1 MIGGKQLLNLP
12 IKNLSTVTN
21 GKYKK
26 LARKISKNLFTARMQ
41 PQWQQYRKDRD
52 RKMNF
57 EFWEYSSKE
66 TAYYLNFGMIAEDC
80 NVSTKVTIKL
90 ETLIKWY
97 EKHEGNSINVIK
109 ELRSIFSLS
118 KISTKEGY
126 QTLAL
131 PLKPAKEIW
140 DDFSQH
146 YQGLLGIGSRG

>member
-1 MIGGKQLLNLP
+1 MP
-12 IKNLSTVTN
+12 IKNLSTVAN

-41 PQWQQYRKDRD
+41 PQWQQYREDRD

-57 EFWEYSSKE
+57 DCWEYDSVNGS
-66 TAYYLNFGMIAEDC
+66 YYLHFVILTEEC
-80 NVSTKVTIKL
+80 WVKTTITVKM

-97 EKHEGNSINVIK
+97 EKHKGSSINVIK

-118 KISTKEGY
+118 QISTKEGY